1 TTNKDFSLFQEEI
14 FATFSTKRISIKGTI
29 QPVNKTSLNIESL
42 APGNYYLKIE
52 EKNILLKVVKQ

>member
-1 TTNKDFSLFQEEI
+1 FVSFSQVLDTQLP
-14 FATFSTKRISIKGTI
+14 TFSTKRISIKGTI